1 LLTARNRIPV
11 HATASL
17 DQVPIAPGRW
27 PVLGHTMSLLRRRFG
42 FTSSLAP
49 LGDLVKVYLG
59 PLPTYVVTSPDLV
72 HQILVA
78 DAKKYDKGMMF
89 DRFRP
94 FFGNGIA
101 MSNGTFHD
109 TQRRLVQP
117 AFHVNRISGYAPVMA
132 QTAAELAESWQAGEV
147 VAVDRAM
154 QQLAVV
160 VVGRTLFATELG
172 EALITE
178 AQRSMPVVIHQGM
191 IRALSPGFVAHLP
204 IPGNRRFDEAI
215 GRLRDLVQDVINE
228 GRGTPDDRG
237 DVLSMLLSAKD
248 AETGEAMTDE
258 QVQDEVVTLLTGGIE
273 TTGLAL
279 SWFFHEVARHPEVE
293 RRWHEELDEVL
304 AGRGAIHTDVPK
316 LPYTNRIAREV
327 LRRYPIWLLMR
338 RTNTDVVLGE
348 TLLPKGTEITISPHA
363 IHHDPRFFADPDRFD
378 PDRWAVDH
386 PAPPGAYLPFG
397 DGNRRCIGNHFALTE
412 IAVAAATIGSR
423 WRLVALPDKK
433 VRVKVTGAA
442 YPDQLP
448 MTAVARP

>member
-1 LLTARNRIPV
+1 M
-11 HATASL
+11 HATATL
-17 DQVPIAPGRW
+17 DQVPVAPGRW

-59 PLPTYVVTSPDLV
+59 PLPTYVATSPDLV
-72 HQILVA
+72 HQVLVT
-78 DAKKYDKGMMF
+78 DARKFDKGVMF

-117 AFHVNRISGYAPVMA
+117 AFHVNRIAGYTPMMA
-132 QTAAELAESWQAGEV
+132 RTAADLAGSWRAGQV
-147 VAVDRAM
+147 VAVDQAM
-154 QQLAVV
+154 QQLSVV

-172 EALITE
+172 ETLIAE
-178 AQRSMPVVIHQGM
+178 AQRFMPVVIRQGM
-191 IRALSPGFVAHLP
+191 IRALSPGFVARLP

-215 GRLRDLVQDVINE
+215 SRLRGSVQDVIDE
-228 GRGTPDDRG
+228 GRGTAGDRG

-248 AETGEAMTDE
+248 DDTGAGMTDE
-258 QVQDEVVTLLTGGIE
+258 QLNDEVVTLLTGGIE

-279 SWFFHEVARHPEVE
+279 SWLFHEVARHPDVE
-293 RRWHEELDEVL
+293 RRWHQELDEVL
-304 AGRGAIHTDVPK
+304 AGRAVTHADVPN
-316 LPYTNRIAREV
+316 LPYTARVVREV

-338 RTNTDVVLGE
+338 RANTEVVLGG
-348 TLLPKGTEITISPHA
+348 TRVPAGTEISFSPHA
-363 IHHDPRFFADPDRFD
+363 LHHDPRFFADPGRFD
-378 PDRWAVDH
+378 PDRWAPGKVL
-386 PAPPGAYLPFG
+386 PPGAYLPFG

-423 WRLVALPDKK
+423 WRLVPLPGKK

-442 YPDQLP
+442 YPDRLP
-448 MTAVARP
+448 MTVVPRG